1 MQRRLV
7 VLVAV
12 MAACVVLA
20 AVALAASSPS
30 VVTGNASQIS
40 ETSAVLHGT
49 VNPNGSGT
57 TYFFQWGLTTA
68 YGANDPAASAG
79 SGTKPVS
86 VARTA
91 GGLIPGT
98 VYHYRLV
105 ATNHDGTSVGADRTF
120 TTAGHPPPDV
130 ATGSATQLSS
140 SGAVLTGVVNP
151 HGQQTTWTFQW
162 GTTSAYGNST
172 FGGTVGATS
181 STVSVASQLQGL
193 ASGTIFHYRLLA
205 THGTNATSYGADGQ
219 FMTFPARRPLPRV
232 RAITRPRVA
241 KHRPFGLTTR
251 GSVSHPGWI
260 PAAYACTGNVS
271 IRFFHGAR
279 QVGLT
284 FVPLAPSCTFSG
296 QTVFRHLPGR
306 GRFGRVVALTVRV
319 RYLGNGYLA
328 PHRAPKESVI
338 LG

>member
-1 MQRRLV
+1 MQRKLL

-12 MAACVVLA
+12 MTACVVSA

-30 VVTGNASQIS
+30 VVTAGASRIS
-40 ETSAVLHGT
+40 ETSALLHGT

-57 TYFFQWGLTTA
+57 TYYFQWGLSTD
-68 YGANDPAASAG
+68 YGADDTAVSAG
-79 SGTKPVS
+79 SGTKTVS

-98 VYHYRLV
+98 TYHYRLV
-105 ATNHDGTSVGADRTF
+105 AINHDGTSVGSDRTF

-140 SGAVLTGVVNP
+140 SGALLTGVVNP
-151 HGQQTTWTFQW
+151 HGQQTTWTFEW
-162 GTTSAYGNST
+162 GTTTAYGNST
-172 FGGTVGATS
+172 FGGAVGPTS
-181 STVSVASQLQGL
+181 SPVSVASQLQGL
-193 ASGTIFHYRLLA
+193 AAGTIFHFRLVA

-219 FMTFPARRPLPRV
+219 FMTFPARRPVPGIHAV
-232 RAITRPRVA
+232 TRPRVA
-241 KHRPFGLTTR
+241 KHRPFVLTTR
-251 GSVSHPGWI
+251 GSISHPGWI
-260 PAAYACTGNVS
+260 PATYACSGNVS

-284 FVPLAPSCTFSG
+284 FVPLAPNCTFSG

-306 GRFGRVVALTVRV
+306 GPRGRLVLLSVRTRF
-319 RYLGNGYLA
+319 LGNGYLA
-328 PHRAPKESVI
+328 PHRARRESVV